1 MAVIHIDEEY
11 GCNLS
16 FSNNKFIVKK
26 DSEEL
31 QNVFL
36 FDCDAIIINN
46 NSSISSC
53 AVNSILENDIPA
65 YFISNTKGYLGKI
78 QKNDGK
84 NIFLRK
90 RQYIL
95 SEDTEFC
102 FDLQKAVVLGKLKN
116 QKTMLQRC
124 RRYHNNKKLD
134 NNIYHLTSVIKGL
147 QNAETD
153 EKVMAYE
160 GVGSHIYFNGFGK
173 MLKSPFV
180 FNSRSRRPPKDP
192 VNAMLGYLY
201 AMLAGYIEKGI
212 CVHGLDSFCGFLHT
226 DTYGRE
232 SLVYDLMEEFRP
244 IICDSVVLFM
254 CNTGMVDFSDFE
266 EKNNGLYLNKK
277 GRKKVIECFYKR
289 IRTEIKYNGQTITY
303 EKLFDRKAGEFASCL
318 IDTTKTYE
326 PYLVR

>member
-11 GCNLS
+11 GCSLS
-16 FSNNKFIVKK
+16 FSNNKFIVSK
-26 DSEEL
+26 DREDL

-46 NSSISSC
+46 NSSITSC
-53 AVNSILENDIPA
+53 AVNAILENDIPA

-95 SEDTEFC
+95 SEDYDFC

-116 QKTMLQRC
+116 QRTMLMRC
-124 RRYHNNKKLD
+124 RRYHKKESLT
-134 NNIYHLTSVIKGL
+134 NNIDHLSYVIENLEK
-147 QNAETD
+147 ADSD
-153 EKVMAYE
+153 EKVMGYE

-173 MLKSPFV
+173 MIKEPFV
-180 FNSRSRRPPKDP
+180 FDTRSRRPPKDP

-201 AMLAGYIEKGI
+201 AMLAGYVEKGI
-212 CVHGLDSFCGFLHT
+212 SLHGLDSFCGFLHA
-226 DTYGRE
+226 DTYGRQ

-244 IICDSVVLFM
+244 VICDSVVLFM

-266 EKNNGLYLNKK
+266 ERDNGVYLNKK
-277 GRKKVIECFYKR
+277 GRKKTIESFYKR
-289 IRTEIKYNGQTITY
+289 IRTEIKYHGQTITY
-303 EKLFDRKAGEFASCL
+303 EKLFERKAGEFASAL
-318 IDTTKTYE
+318 IDTTKIYE
-326 PYLVR
+326 PFLVR